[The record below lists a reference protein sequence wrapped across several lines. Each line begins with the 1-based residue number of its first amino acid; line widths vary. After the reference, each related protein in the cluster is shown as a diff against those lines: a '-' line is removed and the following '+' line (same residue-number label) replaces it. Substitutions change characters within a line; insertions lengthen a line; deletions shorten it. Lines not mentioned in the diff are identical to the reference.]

1 MKVLFIIYIIAWLIL
16 LATYLYSRKESTFKW
31 SEADGT
37 EKFAFFFVIL
47 FAPIVVVFFP
57 FMLYSK
63 VRDKKKS
70 RKAAEERKRKEQ
82 EEKEYCSKAMATL
95 QQAKASAK
103 QNESNDFQSFLAS
116 AKSSYSTNFYTHMQD
131 KKNYSMIMKILHK
144 LSLPKG
150 AALLVEESKQQGIG
164 DESKLFVETPEGAYD
179 YSIWDYISVENSAE
193 GAWNAYLLYNL
204 KYVLP
209 MFWHA
214 LYNRRYYLFNP
225 EFTDF
230 IECLQK
236 EDTETLRNTIK
247 PQVTSPDV
255 IEATGKFYVSC
266 CYFSNFGGLIQE
278 TVEISLDLGKASFH
292 TIEQKTLVEYN
303 CGIMF

>member
-1 MKVLFIIYIIAWLIL
+1 MTIIAIIYAVAWLIL
-16 LATYLYSRKESTFKW
+16 LATYLFKRKESTFNW

-37 EKFAFFFVIL
+37 EKFVLFLIIL
-47 FAPIVVVFFP
+47 FAPIVVLFFP
-57 FMLYSK
+57 FMLYSQTK
-63 VRDKKKS
+63 SNKKS
-70 RKAAEERKRKEQ
+70 RKATEEWERKNREEQ
-82 EEKEYCSKAMATL
+82 EYRAKALSSM
-95 QQAKASAK
+95 QQAKANPEQKASSEFK
-103 QNESNDFQSFLAS
+103 SFLAS
-116 AKSSYSTNFYTHMQD
+116 ASSAYSTNFYTHMQ
-131 KKNYSMIMKILHK
+131 KEENYPMIMKILHK
-144 LSLPKG
+144 LSLPNSVS
-150 AALLVEESKQQGIG
+150 LLIEECQEHGMG

-179 YSIWDYISVENSAE
+179 YSIWDYIKVENSVE

-204 KYVLP
+204 WHVLP

-214 LYNRRYYLFNP
+214 LYNRRYYLFYP

-236 EDTETLRNTIK
+236 EDTDTLRNAMK
-247 PQVTSPDV
+247 PLVTSPDV
-255 IEATGKFYVSC
+255 IEANGKFYVSC

>member
-1 MKVLFIIYIIAWLIL
+1 MKVLFIIYIIALLIL
-16 LATYLYSRKESTFKW
+16 LATYLYSRKESAFKW

-63 VRDKKKS
+63 ARDKKKS
-70 RKAAEERKRKEQ
+70 RKAAEERERKEK
-82 EEKEYCSKAMATL
+82 EEKEYRSKAMVTL

-103 QNESNDFQSFLAS
+103 QNEGSDFQSFLAS

-214 LYNRRYYLFNP
+214 LYDRRYYLFFP
-225 EFTDF
+225 EFVDF
-230 IECLQK
+230 VECLQK
-236 EDTETLRNTIK
+236 EATETLRAAMK
-247 PQVTSPDV
+247 PLFTTPDV
-255 IEATGKFYVSC
+255 VEANGKFYVSC
-266 CYFSNFGGLIQE
+266 CYFTNFGGLIQE
-278 TVEISLDLGKASFH
+278 TVEITIDNCKASFH
-292 TIEQKTLVEYN
+292 LIEQETLLSYD
-303 CGIMF
+303 CGIRF